1 MMIPG
6 SMERIANEL
15 NDKCPCKALYP
26 AVGRSSDGSVG
37 RPPASYGSKVDVV
50 VVVVAAKFLVRTV
63 WSRCARPCRSERN
76 TLNGESRAI
85 YQRKQRY
92 KTQL

>member
-1 MMIPG
+1 
-6 SMERIANEL
+6 
-15 NDKCPCKALYP
+15 
-26 AVGRSSDGSVG
+26 
-37 RPPASYGSKVDVV
+37 
-50 VVVVAAKFLVRTV
+50 VAAKFLVRTV

-92 KTQL
+92 NRQK

>member
-1 MMIPG
+1 
-6 SMERIANEL
+6 MERIANEL

-37 RPPASYGSKVDVV
+37 RPRASYGSKVD

-63 WSRCARPCRSERN
+63 WSRYARPCRSERN